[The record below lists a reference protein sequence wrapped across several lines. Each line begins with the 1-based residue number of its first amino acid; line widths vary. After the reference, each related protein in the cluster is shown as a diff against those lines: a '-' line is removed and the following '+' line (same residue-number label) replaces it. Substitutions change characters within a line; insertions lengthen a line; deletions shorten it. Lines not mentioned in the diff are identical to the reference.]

1 MEEGKYNHGATK
13 MAEVINEKKTKAK
26 NWISD
31 IVLPVQSDDVE
42 EEKMMKKQAMM
53 KLVKQARMMKPRT
66 KSYT

>member
-42 EEKMMKKQAMM
+42 EEKNDEETSDDEIGETGEDDEAED
-53 KLVKQARMMKPRT
+53 
-66 KSYT
+66 